1 MTLVPVLSL
10 WLGNKGVCRQG
21 QGKACARNKGQY
33 MEEGSPGAW
42 GVRELVFHGYRI
54 SWEDEKVLEADS
66 SDGCKTV

>member
-1 MTLVPVLSL
+1 MGT
-10 WLGNKGVCRQG
+10 KGCTG
-21 QGKACARNKGQY
+21 KGKARLAARNKGQY
-33 MEEGSPGAW
+33 MEEGSPEAW